1 MNKKEKI
8 LNLFFVLLF
17 SLLIVLTY
25 IFFHTENLRIGYEI
39 ENLRKEKERLKEEIE
54 ILKVER
60 AMLRNL
66 KRVEKIARDLGMKE
80 IGKNQIMILNFSERG
95 KIELAKGSNLLTKK
109 GEER

>member
-80 IGKNQIMILNFSERG
+80 IGKNQIVILNFSEGG

-109 GEER
+109 EEER